1 MRARWWIL
9 AVILMLWSGQAST
22 QTVVQ
27 FSHRNT
33 PNGQMAGGY
42 EFANGEEFQVQI
54 IDTEPKVFECEV
66 TGIEIVAQGSRET
79 LSPPT
84 NTITKTIEHKSKYG
98 GYIVRVSLIKKKE
111 RPAGLDDKIWYIS
124 VRTRGWHTELSAGL
138 FGTGLVNEQYY
149 LETGDDGL
157 RRVIRDEDAEDDLV
171 FGFASFATV
180 FHDRHEWFG
189 GSLGLGIDS
198 NNLRVMLGPTLRL
211 GDHASLT
218 LGYNW
223 GKIDSLP
230 AGTFPGSVFE
240 SDNLSLTPTTNGDW
254 FFSVSIRGFTDKA
267 QKAFAEEAQ
276 KKTK

>member
-42 EFANGEEFQVQI
+42 EFANGEDFQVQI
-54 IDTEPKVFECEV
+54 IDTEPKVFECEI
-66 TGIEIVAQGSRET
+66 TGIEIVAQGSQKPG
-79 LSPPT
+79 LASAD
-84 NTITKTIEHKSKYG
+84 TITKTIEHKSKYG
-98 GYIVRVSLIKKKE
+98 GYIVRVSLIGEK
-111 RPAGLDDKIWYIS
+111 RPPGLDDKIWYIS

-157 RRVIRDEDAEDDLV
+157 RRVFRDEAAEDDLV

-198 NNLRVMLGPTLRL
+198 NNLRVMLGPTVRV

-230 AGTFPGSVFE
+230 AGISPGSVVE
-240 SDNLSLTPTTNGDW
+240 SENLSLTPTTNGDW